1 MRKTATSVIL
11 GTVLLTGCAAT
22 PDYQPREE
30 ANERYL
36 DSLEFGVQTADS
48 TAVEWW
54 RSYQDDQLNRLV
66 EVAQKANL
74 DVLATRQRVR
84 QALADLG
91 ADENRLLPQGGVTGD
106 YEAIDRNGVQ
116 ESSSVGLAASWEVD
130 LFGRLKA
137 LVDAGEANLEVAL
150 NNQRAVLK
158 EVTVGVVRAYLEWEA
173 ARQRVQLIKAD
184 IRALEDTREVMALR
198 VQEGISPNLDLAR
211 ADTLLEQ
218 QRAKLPDARAQLYRA
233 KAVLSVL
240 VNEDPEALVLNPAS
254 SVLTA
259 SIGVPEAERA
269 NEAMQLRADIGGAL
283 AALARDVAV
292 GSALRAELYP
302 QFSVEGFLGLTNVA
316 ELSDG
321 FEGTGTIAPRISWS
335 LLSYPVILQ
344 RVESQNAV
352 SEESYIRYRQTIID
366 AVASARV
373 AVFAYG
379 RAFEADRATGRAFE
393 AANESFTIATTM
405 HREGAIGYLDLLD
418 ANRTF
423 ISAQQDRLS
432 ARLSYAAA
440 QLGVIEEFSGVWSA
454 QAHRNLLGE
463 FALEGK

>member
-36 DSLEFGVQTADS
+36 DSLDFGVQTADS

-91 ADENRLLPQGGVTGD
+91 ADENRLLPQGGVTGE

-292 GSALRAELYP
+292 GNALRAELYP

-454 QAHRNLLGE
+454 EAHRNLLGE

>member
-1 MRKTATSVIL
+1 MLERAVS
-11 GTVLLTGCAAT
+11 VLLGSALLVGCAAT
-22 PDYQPREE
+22 PDYEPKQE

-36 DSLEFGVQTADS
+36 DSLEFGVQSTDATTA
-48 TAVEWW
+48 EWW
-54 RSYQDDQLNRLV
+54 KSYEDDQLNQLV
-66 EVAQKANL
+66 EVAQAANL
-74 DVLATRQRVR
+74 DLLATRQRVR

-91 ADENRLLPQGGVTGD
+91 ADKNRLLPQGGVTGE
-106 YEAIDRNGVQ
+106 YEAIDRNSVQ
-116 ESSSVGLAASWEVD
+116 ESSAVGLAATWEVD
-130 LFGRLKA
+130 LFGRLRA
-137 LVDAGEANLEVAL
+137 LIDAGEANLEVAL

-158 EVTVGVVRAYLEWEA
+158 EVTVGVVRSYLEWEA

-198 VQEGISPNLDLAR
+198 VEEGISPNLDLAR

-240 VNEDPEALVLNPAS
+240 VNEDPESLALKPAPRA
-254 SVLTA
+254 LAA

-292 GSALRAELYP
+292 GNALRAELYP

-316 ELSDG
+316 EVSDG
-321 FEGTGTIAPRISWS
+321 FEGTGSIAPRISWS
-335 LLSYPVILQ
+335 LLSYPVILK

-373 AVFAYG
+373 AIFAYG
-379 RAFEADRATGRAFE
+379 RALEADQATGRAFE
-393 AANESFTIATTM
+393 AANESFTIARTM

-440 QLGVIEEFSGVWSA
+440 QLGVIEEFSGVWSSE
-454 QAHRNLLGE
+454 AHRRMLKATGGE
-463 FALEGK
+463 S

>member
-11 GTVLLTGCAAT
+11 GAVLLTGCAAT

-116 ESSSVGLAASWEVD
+116 ESSSVGLTASWEVD

-158 EVTVGVVRAYLEWEA
+158 EVPVGVVRAYLEWEA

-269 NEAMQLRADIGGAL
+269 NEAMQRRADIGAAL
-283 AALARDVAV
+283 AALARNVAV
-292 GSALRAELYP
+292 GNALRAELYP

-418 ANRTF
+418 AIRTF

-454 QAHRNLLGE
+454 EAHRRMLQDTIGE
-463 FALEGK
+463 S